1 MPRLKTTLF
10 EILKE
15 GISLDEKK
23 KMNTTRVKE
32 LLNLLCSF
40 IEISR
45 GFTWPVEELME
56 LSKVEGRKDL
66 SASKVVE
73 GLFKKALNALRGE
86 NGIGK
91 GGVEKIRKGIR
102 KQIRED
108 EDDQTTKDRSQ
119 KRSKRA

>member
-1 MPRLKTTLF
+1 
-10 EILKE
+10 
-15 GISLDEKK
+15 
-23 KMNTTRVKE
+23 
-32 LLNLLCSF
+32 
-40 IEISR
+40 
-45 GFTWPVEELME
+45 ME

-91 GGVEKIRKGIR
+91 GGLEKIRKGIR
-102 KQIRED
+102 KQVRED
-108 EDDQTTKDRSQ
+108 EEDQATKDRSQ